1 MFSVQFKH
9 AGQWVTVEQPFQSRD
24 SAELFTVFMLS
35 EYRIVP
41 FCEVCPHPRFEN
53 GKCEDCGE
61 KCKHEG
67 DFENNECIDCGEVM
81 SDFEPDYM
89 DIAHRHAEDKL

>member
-9 AGQWVTVEQPFQSRD
+9 AGQWVTVEHPFQSKD

-41 FCEVCPHPRFEN
+41 FCEVCPHLEYDGR
-53 GKCEDCGE
+53 KCVACGE
-61 KCKHEG
+61 KCQHDEWESGVCVSCG
-67 DFENNECIDCGEVM
+67 DID
-81 SDFEPDYM
+81 DREPDYM
-89 DIAHRHAEDKL
+89 DIAHRHAEDQL